1 MYDGQAD
8 LLVPPPATGRRSSSI
23 SEDYEDTAAVWQK
36 ALNSYQAEKTTKD
49 KRRISSSAATTGSP
63 MRRSRVESVANEDHE
78 LHHLESRDTQAVPAV
93 ELPLIHTEHSFAQVP
108 LPGRGS
114 IAHGMP
120 PPATAD
126 DAFHD
131 VEDLSQHRVG
141 SPWPV
146 TDVLVSP
153 DPTRNDYPPVSGSV
167 RGQQRYAAWARFAQD
182 DQEERNGSAGIADN
196 VIARDFA
203 PPSPSPADKESKH
216 AISPKKKTSTAKV
229 KKLLSEIPSLFKNRG
244 PHNRQLGH
252 RSSIAPGAEL
262 EFPELELL
270 PGGANQEVS
279 QLDAWKNAMDS
290 GPGRERL
297 MSMDEQDPM
306 QDNSQS
312 VLVSLVG
319 SSDYGSSPGSPVGS
333 VTSTQRGR
341 STAPAWKDQYL
352 VVDPSRNTTRGTD
365 LGSHLDGASKEWL
378 PAGNPYTM
386 NMYGFSSVKSVESF
400 KDSPGSKS
408 LLPTLQAKW
417 SNSSTPVNG
426 RGKGK
431 CKAKSTG
438 DGGRPLLE
446 KIASTEGLRRSTQD
460 LNNML
465 ERSARVEAERAVRA
479 AESWGV

>member
-1 MYDGQAD
+1 MYDGQVD
-8 LLVPPPATGRRSSSI
+8 LLVPPQATGRRSSSI

-36 ALNSYQAEKTTKD
+36 ALNSYQAEKMTKD
-49 KRRISSSAATTGSP
+49 KRRASSSAATTGSP
-63 MRRSRVESVANEDHE
+63 LRRSRVGSVEHEDHE
-78 LHHLESRDTQAVPAV
+78 LHPLEPRYIQAVPAV
-93 ELPLIHTEHSFAQVP
+93 ELPHIDTEHSFAQVP
-108 LPGRGS
+108 LPVRKS
-114 IAHGMP
+114 IAHGMFS
-120 PPATAD
+120 PANAD
-126 DAFHD
+126 STIG
-131 VEDLSQHRVG
+131 DLSQQRVG
-141 SPWPV
+141 SPWPISEV
-146 TDVLVSP
+146 PEARTPARRDMLHARTPPRVARTSP
-153 DPTRNDYPPVSGSV
+153 
-167 RGQQRYAAWARFAQD
+167 AWARFAPED
-182 DQEERNGSAGIADN
+182 TEERNGSAGIADN
-196 VIARDFA
+196 VITRDFA
-203 PPSPSPADKESKH
+203 PPSPSSPANKESKH
-216 AISPKKKTSTAKV
+216 AISPKKKTNTAKV

-262 EFPELELL
+262 DFPELELL
-270 PGGANQEVS
+270 PGGASQEVS

-297 MSMDEQDPM
+297 MSMDEQDPKE
-306 QDNSQS
+306 DNSQS
-312 VLVSLVG
+312 ILVSLVG

-341 STAPAWKDQYL
+341 TAALAWNDQYL
-352 VVDPSRNTTRGTD
+352 LADPDRNTTRGTD

-386 NMYGFSSVKSVESF
+386 NMYGFSSIKSVKSI

-408 LLPTLQAKW
+408 LPPTLQAKW
-417 SNSSTPVNG
+417 SNPPTPVV
-426 RGKGK
+426 RREKGKGR
-431 CKAKSTG
+431 AKGMGET
-438 DGGRPLLE
+438 GRPMLE